1 MRQDQ
6 IDDQV
11 FELYDEY
18 CHGSMD
24 RREFLERASLLTVA
38 GVSAVAMAEALL
50 PNYADAQE
58 IQFTDERIK
67 ANWVEYPSPGGTS
80 GEMRG
85 YLVAPA
91 GQGPFPAVLVM
102 HENRGLNPYVKDV
115 ARRFAVAGFL
125 ALAPDGLSP
134 IGGYPGNDDDG
145 RAMQRTLEQAKLRR
159 DMVNSARYVRSHEL
173 STGKLGATGFCW
185 GGGTTNYLATELG
198 EELNAGAPFYG
209 SAAATDEVKNIKAA
223 IQVHYAEDDKRV
235 NAMRPEYESALK
247 ASGVTYEMHTYPGTR
262 HGFHNYSTP
271 RYDPEAAQL
280 AWERMVAF
288 FDKHLR

>member
-24 RREFLERASLLTVA
+24 RRQFLERASLLTVA

-85 YLVAPA
+85 YLVAPE
-91 GQGPFPAVLVM
+91 GEGPFPAVLVM
-102 HENRGLNPYVKDV
+102 HEKPRPESLCQGRCATIRGRRFSRAG
-115 ARRFAVAGFL
+115 ARRVVA
-125 ALAPDGLSP
+125 DWRLS
-134 IGGYPGNDDDG
+134 
-145 RAMQRTLEQAKLRR
+145 RQRR
-159 DMVNSARYVRSHEL
+159 
-173 STGKLGATGFCW
+173 
-185 GGGTTNYLATELG
+185 
-198 EELNAGAPFYG
+198 
-209 SAAATDEVKNIKAA
+209 
-223 IQVHYAEDDKRV
+223 
-235 NAMRPEYESALK
+235 
-247 ASGVTYEMHTYPGTR
+247 
-262 HGFHNYSTP
+262 
-271 RYDPEAAQL
+271 
-280 AWERMVAF
+280 
-288 FDKHLR
+288 